1 MVVFIG
7 QFILSTYNFVRFL
20 VLQKRFMKVLPLSL
34 FYILL
39 ILYQAYKVYY
49 AYVVVQSVV
58 EDSAFELIFAEYFSL
73 TIGIA

>member
-1 MVVFIG
+1 
-7 QFILSTYNFVRFL
+7 
-20 VLQKRFMKVLPLSL
+20 MKVLPLSL